1 MKVVILMEAVDL
13 KEIRKK
19 IHKLSHELWCNLDTL
34 EEASVLHDN
43 EEYCN
48 NNEMKLYDALER
60 FLKAEGVFTSN
71 NLNKK

>member
-1 MKVVILMEAVDL
+1 MKVVVLMEAVDL

-19 IHKLSHELWCNLDTL
+19 VHKLSYELWRNLDTL

-48 NNEMKLYDALER
+48 SNELKLYDALER